1 MGSVVSIDI
10 ESYSEVDLSQVGL
23 WAYAS
28 HKSTRIEL
36 VSFAV
41 DNGPVVTIDYTIEH
55 DTEPM
60 TATWL
65 ANHTKLWELL
75 RDRDNTY
82 QAFNAQF
89 ERVMFDKIWDVQTD
103 LEQWHCTMIHAWSL
117 GFSGGLGSVGKQIG
131 LNPDKQKLA
140 EGQKL
145 VLKFCKPAPRNHLVD
160 RYDRHTSPE
169 LWARYIDY
177 NRQDVTS
184 EREIKALLLPYPISP
199 AERGYYLL
207 DQRINDR
214 GMPIDIDLVNGA
226 VKINREEKRRLR
238 QEINALTGLENGT
251 APGQLKP
258 WLEDRGLAM
267 PDLQK
272 KTVDAVLKLQLT
284 PEVRQA
290 LEIRRQISQT
300 TTTKYEVVQRCT
312 VNHRL
317 HGVFQFAGA
326 QRTQRWAGRMFQP
339 HNLKQ
344 GYRDA
349 DQKADI
355 LKLGIRHAVDMLYGD
370 VVPFL
375 GNVVRTVVT
384 APEGRRLAVSDYSSI
399 ESRVLGYVSN
409 CSRINALFASGMD
422 SYKDFAT
429 EVYRVPYDQ
438 VTDAQRKFCKPPVLG
453 CGYQLGDKGLV
464 KYADGMGVELH
475 LTEASRL
482 VHLWRRLY
490 PEVVDMW
497 EWLTNAAKHV
507 ITTGQPVTG
516 YCVTIRRDNNF
527 MFIDLPSG
535 RSIAYFHPLVE
546 PRTPPWGGRK
556 LPTVT
561 YMGMNQYNHQWERI
575 TTHGGKLTENIVQ
588 AIARDILCDGMTK
601 VDDAGMPIILHVHDE
616 VGVESDDA
624 DRDLAIMNQLM
635 SQSPG
640 WMPGILLEAEG
651 FTTYRYRKN

>member
-1 MGSVVSIDI
+1 MGSIVSIDI
-10 ESYSEVDLSQVGL
+10 ETYSEVDLSQVGL

-28 HKSTRIEL
+28 HPSTRIEL
-36 VSFAV
+36 ASFAV
-41 DNGPVVTIDYTIEH
+41 DHGPVKTIDYTDRENLAAEH
-55 DTEPM
+55 HKELVGLLQDP
-60 TATWL
+60 
-65 ANHTKLWELL
+65 ANQ
-75 RDRDNTY
+75 Y

-89 ERVMFDKIWDVQTD
+89 ERVMFAKIWGIQTV

-117 GFSGGLGSVGKQIG
+117 GFSGSLGDVGKQMG
-131 LNPDKQKLA
+131 TNPDKQKLA
-140 EGQKL
+140 EGKKL
-145 VLKFCKPAPRNHLVD
+145 VLKFCKPAPRNHLAD
-160 RYDRHTSPE
+160 RYDRYNSPE
-169 LWARYIDY
+169 QWAQYIEY
-177 NRQDVTS
+177 NRQDVIA
-184 EREIKALLLPYPISP
+184 EREIKSLLLPYPISP

-207 DQRINDR
+207 DQRINER
-214 GMPIDIDLVNGA
+214 GMPIDVDLVAGA
-226 VKINREEKRRLR
+226 VKINRAEKSQLR
-238 QEINALTGLENGT
+238 KRINALTGLDNGT
-251 APGQLKP
+251 SPMQLHP
-258 WLEDRGLAM
+258 WLAARGLAM

-272 KTVDAVLKLQLT
+272 KTVDAVLKTPLT
-284 PEVRQA
+284 DEVRQA
-290 LEIRRQISQT
+290 LEMRRQVSQT
-300 TTTKYEVVQRCT
+300 STTKYEVVQRCT
-312 VNHRL
+312 VDGRL

-344 GYRDA
+344 GYPDA

-355 LKLGIRHAVDMLYGD
+355 LKLANRDIVDTLYGD
-370 VVPFL
+370 VIPFL

-384 APEGRRLAVSDYSSI
+384 APEGLRLAVSDYSSI
-399 ESRVLGYVSN
+399 ESRVLGFVSN
-409 CSRINALFASGMD
+409 CSRINTLFASGMD
-422 SYKDFAT
+422 SYRDFAT
-429 EVYRVPYDQ
+429 EVYRTPYDQ

-464 KYADGMGVELH
+464 TYADGMGVELQ
-475 LTEASRL
+475 LAEASRL

-497 EWLTNAAKHV
+497 DWLITAAKHV
-507 ITTGQPVTG
+507 ITTGQPCQG

-535 RSIAYFHPLVE
+535 RSIAYHHPLVE

-561 YMGMNQYNHQWERI
+561 YMGRSPYTTQWERI

-588 AIARDILCDGMTK
+588 AIARDVLCDGMTK
-601 VDDAGMPIILHVHDE
+601 VDDAGMPIVLHVHDE

-635 SQSPG
+635 SQSPA
-640 WMPGILLEAEG
+640 WMPGLLLEAEG
-651 FTTYRYRKN
+651 FTTYRYRKG